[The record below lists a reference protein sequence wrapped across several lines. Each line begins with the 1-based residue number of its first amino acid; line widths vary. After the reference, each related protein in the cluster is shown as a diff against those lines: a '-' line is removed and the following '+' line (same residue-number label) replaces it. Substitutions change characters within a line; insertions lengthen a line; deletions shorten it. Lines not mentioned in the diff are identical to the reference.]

1 MVGFLNSTEST
12 GRHGQRSLTI
22 KAEEVGAEPL
32 RVLRRVP
39 QHLRHDIVLELFQV
53 GVNLAAIRRLPFLF
67 EQYQNLTLENP
78 GHHRHSEVKNPVHQ
92 QLCGMGPWPCTWR
105 QDLENLL
112 HESCKSAQQVMQI
125 VARVGC
131 FVSGKEGVW
140 TVLFR

>member
-1 MVGFLNSTEST
+1 MVAFLNSTEST

-67 EQYQNLTLENP
+67 EQYQNLTLENRP
-78 GHHRHSEVKNPVHQ
+78 S
-92 QLCGMGPWPCTWR
+92 
-105 QDLENLL
+105 
-112 HESCKSAQQVMQI
+112 
-125 VARVGC
+125 
-131 FVSGKEGVW
+131 
-140 TVLFR
+140 